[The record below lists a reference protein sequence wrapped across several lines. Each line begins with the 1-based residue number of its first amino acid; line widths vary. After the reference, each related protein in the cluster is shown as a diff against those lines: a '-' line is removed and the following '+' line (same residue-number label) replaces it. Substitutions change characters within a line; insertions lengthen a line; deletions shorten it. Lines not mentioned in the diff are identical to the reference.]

1 MSFVVLSNDDICM
14 GGYPGRA
21 HLHDLVWIDEKG
33 LLAPETDLA
42 LSTASASAMQS

>member
-1 MSFVVLSNDDICM
+1 MMIYVWGDIQV
-14 GGYPGRA
+14 GA